1 VAKWSVQH
9 PVLALASLS
18 LPKRFSVAASSI
30 TLHPPPHHPIHL
42 HSKTNT
48 FTMVAIARSFGAA
61 RVASRSLTTA
71 GTSCA

>member
-1 VAKWSVQH
+1 MQH
-9 PVLALASLS
+9 PVLALASSELGEK
-18 LPKRFSVAASSI
+18 PNIARREGASSI

-42 HSKTNT
+42 HSTTNT

-71 GTSCA
+71 GTS